1 MMQTFNESAIMRTNV
16 MIIDNVPLS
25 PITLGFCTPSE
36 LVTDVNI
43 KWLQTFCVKCEIDL
57 VIIAQSNHKSLRHL
71 FLTTMKDMIFDVY
84 IITQTCLKLTEAE
97 ESIQKVVSISSR
109 LIYFKPMPLLEY
121 VFPLFFLLKLR
132 TIILE

>member
-1 MMQTFNESAIMRTNV
+1 
-16 MIIDNVPLS
+16 
-25 PITLGFCTPSE
+25 
-36 LVTDVNI
+36 
-43 KWLQTFCVKCEIDL
+43 
-57 VIIAQSNHKSLRHL
+57 
-71 FLTTMKDMIFDVY
+71 MKDMIFDVY

>member
-43 KWLQTFCVKCEIDL
+43 K
-57 VIIAQSNHKSLRHL
+57 
-71 FLTTMKDMIFDVY
+71 
-84 IITQTCLKLTEAE
+84 
-97 ESIQKVVSISSR
+97 
-109 LIYFKPMPLLEY
+109 
-121 VFPLFFLLKLR
+121 
-132 TIILE
+132 